1 MLCFII
7 DHELLLRAVRRHV
20 TCQWALLYIE
30 RWLTAPMVD
39 EAGARIERSRG
50 TPQRGV
56 VSPILSNTFLNYLQF
71 RYCPPSWG
79 VYETGGSSR
88 DPTAHPGGRRLPRRA
103 VGTHAGRRKAT
114 AHRHDPLGHPALSV
128 SGLSGRQRTVT
139 AISPRGRP
147 AAGWVIST
155 AVTSQGGLR
164 PRSVW

>member
-39 EAGARIERSRG
+39 EAEARIERSRG

-79 VYETGGSSR
+79 VYETGGGCVLRTRPSQSGWKR
-88 DPTAHPGGRRLPRRA
+88 CCTNDEGR
-103 VGTHAGRRKAT
+103 
-114 AHRHDPLGHPALSV
+114 PLGVGVQAQASNRHKLRALRAPVVSV
-128 SGLSGRQRTVT
+128 
-139 AISPRGRP
+139 
-147 AAGWVIST
+147 AGKGE
-155 AVTSQGGLR
+155 A
-164 PRSVW
+164 